1 MEEYS
6 PSMAFLCF
14 SPLLM
19 TMDMEGRGN
28 MILCSIQ
35 QISKMFGGH
44 LIFENLSLEINEHDR
59 IALVGRNGSG
69 KTTIFKLL
77 ANVESPDEGQIHL
90 KKGTKVGY
98 LAQIPHYPTGTTG
111 LDVLR
116 SAYAHLM
123 KTSNRLRELEEKMAS
138 ETKETELAKDL
149 NEYGRLQDAFTLS
162 GGYEMEVNISKVSK
176 GLGIEDLLD
185 KSFQQLSGGEQTKVC
200 LGLVLLQQPEL
211 LLLDEPT
218 NHLDITAVEWLEEF
232 LKDYQGT
239 IVCISHDRYF
249 LDHVVAKVYD
259 LEDGELTVYHTNYS
273 GFVKE
278 KEERLLHEFQAYQ
291 EQQKKIKKMKE
302 AIKRLRE
309 WANQANPPNE
319 GLHKRA
325 RNMERALER
334 MEKLKRPV
342 IDRKQM
348 GLEFEKTDRSGKD
361 VFIMEN
367 VSKAY
372 ENKLLFKEANLLVQ
386 YQDRT
391 AIVGPNG
398 TGKSTI
404 IKMLLNE
411 VQADAGEVKLGS
423 SVKIGYLSQHF
434 TVADPNMRLIDAF
447 REAVHVAE
455 GEARHILAQFLFYG
469 PNVFRRVGQL
479 SGGEKMR
486 LRLAQL
492 MHQDINFLVLDEPT
506 NHLDI
511 DSREVLEDALE
522 DFKGTI
528 LAVSHDRYFLNKLFN
543 KTYWL
548 YNQKLQYFSGGYSWA
563 KVKLDEQREREVIVE
578 EVQITPP
585 PKAAKILP
593 KEPKGKNQQKQIEE
607 LERTLEQLEEKV
619 AVLEAELNKE
629 IELNK
634 IQEMYEEKEKL
645 EKEREEL
652 YELLDELI

>member
-1 MEEYS
+1 
-6 PSMAFLCF
+6 
-14 SPLLM
+14 
-19 TMDMEGRGN
+19 
-28 MILCSIQ
+28 MIVCSIQ

-59 IALVGRNGSG
+59 IGLVGRNGAG
-69 KTTIFKLL
+69 KTTVFKLL
-77 ANVESPDEGQIHL
+77 ANAESPDEGHIHL
-90 KKGTKVGY
+90 KKGAKVGY
-98 LAQIPHYPTGTTG
+98 LAQIPQYPKGITG
-111 LDVLR
+111 LDVLQ

-123 KTSNRLRELEEKMAS
+123 KTSNRLRELENKMAS
-138 ETKETELAKDL
+138 EMNETELVKDL
-149 NEYGRLQDAFTLS
+149 TEYGRLQDGFTLS
-162 GGYEMEVNISKVSK
+162 GGYEMEANISKVSK

-185 KSFQQLSGGEQTKVC
+185 QSFQQLSGGEQTKVC

-232 LKDYQGT
+232 LKEYQGT

-249 LDHVVAKVYD
+249 LDHVVTKVVD

-372 ENKLLFKEANLLVQ
+372 DNKLLFKEANLLVQ

-398 TGKSTI
+398 AGKSTI
-404 IKMLLNE
+404 IKMLLDD
-411 VQADAGEVKLGS
+411 VKADAGDVKVGS

-447 REAVHVAE
+447 REVVHVAE

-548 YNQKLQYFSGGYSWA
+548 YDQKLHFFYGGYSWA
-563 KVKLDEQREREVIVE
+563 KAKLDEQREKEVVVE
-578 EVQITPP
+578 VVQIA
-585 PKAAKILP
+585 PKAAKVLP
-593 KEPKGKNQQKQIEE
+593 KEPKEKSQQKKIEE

-619 AVLEAELNKE
+619 AKLEVKLNNEKELNK
-629 IELNK
+629 L
-634 IQEMYEEKEKL
+634 QEMYEEKEKL
-645 EKEREEL
+645 ENEREEL
-652 YELLDELI
+652 YELLDNLI

>member
-1 MEEYS
+1 
-6 PSMAFLCF
+6 
-14 SPLLM
+14 
-19 TMDMEGRGN
+19 

-35 QISKMFGGH
+35 QIAKMFGGNQV
-44 LIFENLSLEINEHDR
+44 FEHITFEIQEKDR
-59 IALVGRNGSG
+59 IGLVGRNGSG

-90 KKGTKVGY
+90 KKGARVGY
-98 LAQIPHYPTGTTG
+98 LAQIPQYPKGTTG
-111 LDVLR
+111 LDVLQ
-116 SAYAHLM
+116 SAFAHLLE
-123 KTSNRLRELEEKMAS
+123 KSERLRELEGKMATATD
-138 ETKETELAKDL
+138 EEQLTKDL

-162 GGYEMEVNISKVSK
+162 GGYEIESNISRVAN
-176 GLGIEDLLD
+176 GLGIEDLLG
-185 KSFQQLSGGEQTKVC
+185 KSFETLSGGEQTKVC
-200 LGLVLLQQPEL
+200 LGLVLLQKPEL

-218 NHLDITAVEWLEEF
+218 NHLDIQAVEWLEEF
-232 LKDYQGT
+232 LKEYDGAV
-239 IVCISHDRYF
+239 VCISHDRYF
-249 LDHVVAKVYD
+249 LDHVITKIYD

-278 KEERLLHEFQAYQ
+278 KEERMLIEFQAYQ

-302 AIKRLRE
+302 AIKRLKE

-361 VFIMEN
+361 VFILDN
-367 VSKAY
+367 VSKTY
-372 ENKLLFKEANLLVQ
+372 GHKTLFEDANLLVQ
-386 YQDRT
+386 YLDRT

-404 IKMLLNE
+404 IKMLLDE
-411 VQADAGEVKLGS
+411 VKADSGVVKLGS

-447 REAVHVAE
+447 REEVAVAE
-455 GEARHILAQFLFYG
+455 GEARHILARFLFYG

-522 DFKGTI
+522 EFKGTI
-528 LAVSHDRYFLNKLFN
+528 LAVSHDRYFLNKLFK

-548 YNQKLQYFSGGYSWA
+548 YNKKLHHFDGDYTWA
-563 KVKLDEQREREVIVE
+563 KSKLEELKAKEAPMKEEPIAKEVKVVEPVTSSGNKKPFIRIE
-578 EVQITPP
+578 EVE
-585 PKAAKILP
+585 ASL
-593 KEPKGKNQQKQIEE
+593 EE
-607 LERTLEQLEEKV
+607 LEERV
-619 AVLEAELNKE
+619 ASLEAELAVEKE
-629 IELNK
+629 LEKLQK
-634 IQEMYEEKEKL
+634 LYEVKEQLEKKRDEMYGLL
-645 EKEREEL
+645 EM
-652 YELLDELI
+652 LL

>member
-1 MEEYS
+1 
-6 PSMAFLCF
+6 
-14 SPLLM
+14 
-19 TMDMEGRGN
+19 
-28 MILCSIQ
+28 MIVCSIQ

-44 LIFENLSLEINEHDR
+44 LIFENLSLEINEKDR
-59 IALVGRNGSG
+59 IGLVGRNGSG

-90 KKGTKVGY
+90 KKGAKVGY
-98 LAQIPHYPTGTTG
+98 LAQIPQFQTDTTG
-111 LDVLR
+111 LNVLQ
-116 SAYAHLM
+116 SAYTDLM
-123 KTSNRLRELEEKMAS
+123 KTSNRLRELENKMAS
-138 ETKETELAKDL
+138 ETNEAELSKDL

-162 GGYEMEVNISKVSK
+162 GGYEMEANISKVSK

-218 NHLDITAVEWLEEF
+218 NHLDIHAVEWLEEF

-249 LDHVVAKVYD
+249 LDHVVTKVYD

-386 YQDRT
+386 YQDRA

-398 TGKSTI
+398 AGKSTI
-404 IKMLLNE
+404 IKMLLE
-411 VQADAGEVKLGS
+411 DVKADAGKVKVGS

-447 REAVHVAE
+447 REVVHVTE

-469 PNVFRRVGQL
+469 PNVFRKVGQL

-511 DSREVLEDALE
+511 DSCEVLEDALE

-548 YNQKLQYFSGGYSWA
+548 NNHKLHYFNGGYSWA
-563 KVKLDEQREREVIVE
+563 KAKLDEQREKESIVE
-578 EVQITPP
+578 EVQLAPNTS
-585 PKAAKILP
+585 KIVP
-593 KEPKGKNQQKQIEE
+593 KEPKPKEINQQKKIEE
-607 LERTLEQLEEKV
+607 LERTLEQIEEKV
-619 AVLEAELNKE
+619 SKLEAELSIEKE
-629 IELNK
+629 LDK
-634 IQEMYEEKEKL
+634 LQVLYEEKERLVKDRD
-645 EKEREEL
+645 EM

>member
-14 SPLLM
+14 APLLM
-19 TMDMEGRGN
+19 TMDMEGRGK

-35 QISKMFGGH
+35 EISKMFGGN
-44 LIFENLSLEINEHDR
+44 LIFENLSLEINENDR
-59 IALVGRNGSG
+59 IGLVGRNGSG

-77 ANVESPDEGQIHL
+77 ANVESPDQGQIHL
-90 KKGTKVGY
+90 KKGAKVGY
-98 LAQIPHYPTGTTG
+98 LAQIPQYPTGTTG
-111 LDVLR
+111 LDVLQ

-123 KTSNRLRELEEKMAS
+123 NTSDRLRELEDKMAR
-138 ETKETELAKDL
+138 ETNEEELAKEL

-162 GGYEMEVNISKVSK
+162 GGYEMEANISKVSK
-176 GLGIEDLLD
+176 GLGIEDLLG

-232 LKDYQGT
+232 LKEYQGT

-249 LDHVVAKVYD
+249 LDHVVTKVYD

-278 KEERLLHEFQAYQ
+278 KEERLLHEFHAYQ

-309 WANQANPPNE
+309 WANQANPPSE

-404 IKMLLNE
+404 IKMLL
-411 VQADAGEVKLGS
+411 DEVKAESGDVKVGS

-447 REAVHVAE
+447 REVVHVAE

-469 PNVFRRVGQL
+469 PNVFRKVGQL

-511 DSREVLEDALE
+511 DSREVLEEALE

-528 LAVSHDRYFLNKLFN
+528 LAVSHDRYFLNKLFH

-548 YNQKLQYFSGGYSWA
+548 YDQKLHFFNGGYSWA
-563 KVKLDEQREREVIVE
+563 KAKLDEQREKEVLLK
-578 EVQITPP
+578 EVQ
-585 PKAAKILP
+585 AAPINAKMLP
-593 KEPKGKNQQKQIEE
+593 REPKGKSHQKQIEE
-607 LERTLEQLEEKV
+607 LELTLEQLEEKV
-619 AVLEAELNKE
+619 AKLEAELNMEKD
-629 IELNK
+629 LKNL
-634 IQEMYEEKEKL
+634 QEMYEIKENL
-645 EKEREEL
+645 EKERETL
-652 YELLDELI
+652 YELLSDLI